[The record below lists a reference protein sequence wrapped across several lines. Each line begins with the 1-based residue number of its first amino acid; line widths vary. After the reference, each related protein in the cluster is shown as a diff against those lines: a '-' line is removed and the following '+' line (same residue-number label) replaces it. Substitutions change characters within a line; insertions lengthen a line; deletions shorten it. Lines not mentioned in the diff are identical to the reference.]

1 MNCPKCGY
9 AVEPGYL
16 YCPQCHEAV
25 DSTVP
30 RSQPQ
35 KPQPVQSQRYGYDFA
50 PRQTWQQTAT
60 AMQAGLINDFAPQT
74 AQASQVQP
82 TPSRPSGS
90 MRPLTG
96 FGTGKTGQQT
106 AAAQPGGYTLQDY
119 SQPGYGQQGYGQQGY
134 TQQTAA
140 QPGGYASQ
148 DYNQQSY
155 GQQGYSQQGYTRQNA
170 AAQPGGYASQDYNQQ
185 SYGQQEY
192 NRQGYTQQTAATQSG
207 SDARQNAAPQAT
219 AQDYADQGQR
229 KQSGQVSTLLSE
241 LPGVLKQSYTAPDQL
256 LWTLFNRNDVVI
268 GPIVLAVTLVVVFL
282 GAMAAV
288 RGVVSVIF
296 RLITALTG
304 INLANS
310 TAALRKSIDYVAG
323 QIAPAVGGIA
333 VLCQIIAIV
342 VPVAVVLLYIYL
354 VHRRRIKWIAALE
367 MITVTTATT
376 IPVALLGMLA
386 SMVSPILAVFTMVL
400 GNVIAYLQVGPM
412 LDIVL
417 GGTEQERR
425 NAKMV
430 CIPIAVLLTL
440 ALVLGLGG
448 NLSGNVFVHMI
459 SLLRNMGTAA

>member
-1 MNCPKCGY
+1 M
-9 AVEPGYL
+9 
-16 YCPQCHEAV
+16 
-25 DSTVP
+25 
-30 RSQPQ
+30 
-35 KPQPVQSQRYGYDFA
+35 
-50 PRQTWQQTAT
+50 
-60 AMQAGLINDFAPQT
+60 
-74 AQASQVQP
+74 
-82 TPSRPSGS
+82 
-90 MRPLTG
+90 
-96 FGTGKTGQQT
+96 
-106 AAAQPGGYTLQDY
+106 
-119 SQPGYGQQGYGQQGY
+119 
-134 TQQTAA
+134 
-140 QPGGYASQ
+140 
-148 DYNQQSY
+148 
-155 GQQGYSQQGYTRQNA
+155 
-170 AAQPGGYASQDYNQQ
+170 
-185 SYGQQEY
+185 
-192 NRQGYTQQTAATQSG
+192 
-207 SDARQNAAPQAT
+207 
-219 AQDYADQGQR
+219 
-229 KQSGQVSTLLSE
+229 
-241 LPGVLKQSYTAPDQL
+241 